1 MDEKIKKPMDEET
14 ALKDMSPEQKEQL
27 EKLKVMY
34 EERVAKLRFK
44 ANLKNREIQIRKAKR
59 AKAAKVA
66 KKQRKV
72 SRRRG
77 K

>member
-27 EKLKVMY
+27 EKLKAMY

-44 ANLKNREIQIRKAKR
+44 VNLKNREIQIRKAKR
-59 AKAAKVA
+59 AKASKVA
-66 KKQRKV
+66 KKQRKIN
-72 SRRRG
+72 RGRG